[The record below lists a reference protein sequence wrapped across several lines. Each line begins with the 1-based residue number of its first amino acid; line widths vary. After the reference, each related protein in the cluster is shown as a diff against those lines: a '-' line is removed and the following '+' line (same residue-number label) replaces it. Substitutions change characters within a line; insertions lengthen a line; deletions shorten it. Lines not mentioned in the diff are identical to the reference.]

1 MAIGLVWMY
10 FEIFETKLIPL
21 EEMAEK
27 FGDTDAV
34 VVHLS
39 DAMAE
44 ADSKRNAVE
53 HHERPGETDQ
63 KEVQDMASTA

>member
-1 MAIGLVWMY
+1 MAIGLVWIY

-44 ADSKRNAVE
+44 ADSKR
-53 HHERPGETDQ
+53 
-63 KEVQDMASTA
+63 STAEHRERVDATEQNEVTA

>member
-44 ADSKRNAVE
+44 ADSKRGAVE
-53 HHERPGETDQ
+53 HHERSEEAEQ
-63 KEVQDMASTA
+63 KEVQGLTSTA

>member
-1 MAIGLVWMY
+1 MAIGLVWIY

-44 ADSKRNAVE
+44 ADSKR
-53 HHERPGETDQ
+53 
-63 KEVQDMASTA
+63 STAKHSERVDATEQNEVTA